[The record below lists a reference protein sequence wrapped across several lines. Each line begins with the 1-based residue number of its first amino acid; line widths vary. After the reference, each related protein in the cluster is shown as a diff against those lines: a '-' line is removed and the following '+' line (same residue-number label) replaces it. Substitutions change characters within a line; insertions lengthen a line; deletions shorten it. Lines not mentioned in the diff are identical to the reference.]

1 MKTWYVGLVLVLV
14 VVVLAGCGG
23 GSASPVAADVDSSVT
38 SDGTETPTS
47 TAISAAVMADVDS
60 SATSGGTA
68 LDASYPDA
76 LDQSGQLALGTMR
89 LEGTEQAV
97 TPEQATTLLPLWQVI
112 REGSLQGDAET
123 NAIISQIQGAM
134 TPEQLEAIVAMQLTA
149 EDLQSWAQE
158 QGLGS
163 GAGRGEGQAGGGQN
177 LSEEERAERLAQFG
191 DAEGGPPAGFGELSE
206 EEREAMR
213 ATIEAGGMPA
223 GGVPGAGSGQ
233 LTIVL
238 NPLVDMLTQRA
249 AG

>member
-38 SDGTETPTS
+38 FDGP
-47 TAISAAVMADVDS
+47 
-60 SATSGGTA
+60 A

-76 LDQSGQLALGTMR
+76 LDLSGQLALGTMR

-97 TPEQATTLLPLWQVI
+97 TPEQAASLLPLWQVI
-112 REGSLQGDAET
+112 RGGSLQSDAEA
-123 NAIISQIQGAM
+123 NAIISQIEGGM
-134 TPEQLEAIVAMQLTA
+134 TAEQLEAVAAMQLTA

-158 QGLGS
+158 QGLRS
-163 GAGRGEGQAGGGQN
+163 GAGRGEGEAGGGQN

-191 DAEGGPPAGFGELSE
+191 DAEGSPPAGFGELSE
-206 EEREAMR
+206 EERAAMR
-213 ATIEAGGMPA
+213 ATIEAGGMPE